1 MMFRSASHAMAYPRG
16 AGDLVRGV
24 AANDN
29 GGAANDNGGAAE
41 ARGSSYAY

>member
-29 GGAANDNGGAAE
+29 GGAAE